1 MTRDDIIRMAREAG
15 GYVAELPN
23 GDAWLLDDAVLQ
35 RFAALVAADLRTAA
49 QQALEVMQTNAYA
62 VVNEAPHRDV
72 MAYYEAI
79 AALVDALEQPE
90 QDQFCDSHCTWLDHH
105 PECVRAKQERNA

>member
-1 MTRDDIIRMAREAG
+1 MT
-15 GYVAELPN
+15 
-23 GDAWLLDDAVLQ
+23 
-35 RFAALVAADLRTAA
+35 DLRTAA

-79 AALVDALEQPE
+79 ASLVDALAEPPCAT
-90 QDQFCDSHCTWLDHH
+90 QDCMPSECRNCTSLEAQNTELDRKLA
-105 PECVRAKQERNA
+105 ELERNA